1 MNPSGQLPGGAAN
14 GPICGADRLSSAQRG
29 RRSRR
34 GLPSLATC
42 ATLTRMAK
50 KSPPKSAMK
59 PAPKANNPPPTK
71 PAPKKGGRK
80 R

>member
-1 MNPSGQLPGGAAN
+1 MDPSA
-14 GPICGADRLSSAQRG
+14 GADRLSSAQPG

-34 GLPSLATC
+34 GLPSRATC

-59 PAPKANNPPPTK
+59 PAPKANNPPPAK

>member
-1 MNPSGQLPGGAAN
+1 MPNSGTSFTSHSNHGA
-14 GPICGADRLSSAQRG
+14 
-29 RRSRR
+29 

-59 PAPKANNPPPTK
+59 PAPKANNPPPAK